1 MNEQAVFQ
9 VVGYKNTGKTTLICR
24 LIAMLAERG
33 LRVGTVKHDAHQFE
47 VDHPGRDT
55 WKHREAGALAVAISS
70 ASRTAFIE
78 ERSTPLADLLRKF
91 DNMDIVLVEGF
102 KFEKYAKIVI
112 LKSEE
117 QLELL
122 YSTENIKGI
131 VSWFAMEGLNL
142 QIAADIPCFS
152 IEDEDAILKLILHHT
167 NLK

>member
-24 LIAMLAERG
+24 LIARLAEKG

-47 VDHPGRDT
+47 VDQPGRDT
-55 WKHREAGALAVAISS
+55 WKHREAGAQAVAISS

-78 ERSTPLADLLRKF
+78 ERSTSLEDLLRKF
-91 DNMDIVLVEGF
+91 HNIDIVLVEGF

-117 QLELL
+117 HLELL
-122 YSTENIKGI
+122 HSTKNIKGM
-131 VSWFAMEGLNL
+131 VSWFAMESLNS
-142 QIAADIPCFS
+142 QIPADIPCFR
-152 IEDEDAILKLILHHT
+152 IEDEDAILELILHHT